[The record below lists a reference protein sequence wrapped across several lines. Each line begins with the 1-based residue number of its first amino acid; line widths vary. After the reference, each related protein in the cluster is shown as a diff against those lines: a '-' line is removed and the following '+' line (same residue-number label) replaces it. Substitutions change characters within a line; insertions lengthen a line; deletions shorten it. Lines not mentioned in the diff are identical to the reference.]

1 MKRFLVSI
9 LVPAAAAIAVVGSGF
24 SVWYFGD
31 KQVETKTDAST
42 GVKNMLHIGTF
53 EGMSTNFKLH
63 FDQTAEGRNKALKL
77 KGIADPSTEALAGL
91 EAEGIK
97 LTDESGISSTIK
109 YVSSTAG
116 NVVDS
121 GTFGI
126 APDDITVAVKITTT
140 FTVKGA
146 LANWLVVN
154 KVEGV
159 TSTELPSET
168 PTGTADKVF
177 TYAWDRS
184 GATKQT
190 ELNLLTGISF
200 GYAAITN
207 QYNGKTDVVEAAKR
221 AGFPT
226 CEPLNDAE
234 YDVMYAAINDLTDA
248 VTIKTVAELYKVVA

>member
-31 KQVETKTDAST
+31 KQVDTKTDAST

-53 EGMSTNFKLH
+53 EAMSTNFKLH
-63 FDQTAEGRNKALKL
+63 FDQITEGRNKALKL
-77 KGIADPSTEALAGL
+77 KGIADPSTEALVGL

-97 LTDESGISSTIK
+97 LTNESAVSETIK
-109 YVSSTAG
+109 YVSPTG
-116 NVVDS
+116 NVTDS
-121 GTFGI
+121 GTFGTD
-126 APDDITVAVKITTT
+126 PDDIEVAVKITTT

-159 TSTELPSET
+159 ASTELPSET
-168 PTGTADKVF
+168 PTETTDKVF

-184 GATKQT
+184 GTTKQT

-200 GYAAITN
+200 GYAAISN
-207 QYNGKTDVVEAAKR
+207 QYTGKAGVVEAAKR
-221 AGFPT
+221 ADFPT

-248 VTIKTVAELYKVVA
+248 VTIKTVAELYKVGA